1 MKILLVH
8 NYYRSVNP
16 SGENMVFDQER
27 SLLESHGH
35 EVEVFNYF
43 SDDIEKKNIID
54 KMLQAFSI
62 PWNYKVYKRIKKVVS
77 EISPDIIHVH
87 NRFPMISP
95 SIFFGIKNTP
105 CVLTLHNYRI
115 FCSSAV
121 LMRDGKICTKCIDRD
136 SVVPSLFYG
145 CYRKSR
151 ILTIP
156 VATSILLHKI
166 LKTWKK
172 QVDAFIVFSEFQKK
186 MVILGGCPQEKI
198 HIKPNYYP
206 DIQNNENVKCVH
218 KKKFVLFVGRLSE
231 EKGVKTMIEAWLQWD
246 DAPKLHIVGDG
257 PLRSILESKSAG
269 KNIHFHGQ
277 LNKKETQKYMSAA
290 IILLLPS
297 ECYEGFPMVLHEAFF
312 AGTPVIASDLGSL
325 PQIVKNG
332 ENGLIFKAGSK
343 KSLINKVEYLI
354 NSKKNLNALSKG
366 ARLSYESLYSQSKNY
381 NLLMGI
387 YKTAIANMKQS

>member
-27 SLLESHGH
+27 SLLELHGH

-43 SDDIEKKNIID
+43 SDNIEKKNIIG

-62 PWNYKVYKRIKKVVS
+62 PWNHKVYKRIKEVVS
-77 EISPDIIHVH
+77 EIGPDVIHVH
-87 NRFPMISP
+87 NTFPMISP
-95 SIFFGIKNTP
+95 SIFFGIKNIP

-121 LMRDGKICTKCIDRD
+121 LMRDGKICTKCIDRG
-136 SVVPSLFYG
+136 SVVPSLLYG

-156 VATSILLHKI
+156 LAASILLHKI

-186 MVILGGCPQEKI
+186 MVILGGCPKEKI

-218 KKKFVLFVGRLSE
+218 REKFVLFVGRLSE
-231 EKGVKTMIEAWLQWD
+231 EKGVKTMIKAWLQWD

-269 KNIHFHGQ
+269 KEIYFHGQ
-277 LNKKETQKYMSAA
+277 LNKKETQKYMSTAT
-290 IILLLPS
+290 LLLIPS

-312 AGTPVIASDLGSL
+312 SGTPVIASNLGSL
-325 PQIVKNG
+325 PQIVKDG
-332 ENGLIFKAGSK
+332 ENGLIFDAGSE
-343 KSLINKVEYLI
+343 KSLIDRVEYLI
-354 NSKKNLNALSKG
+354 NSKRALSVLSKG
-366 ARLSYESLYSQSKNY
+366 ARLSYESLYNQSVNY
-381 NLLMGI
+381 NMLLAI
-387 YKTAIANMKQS
+387 YKKVIINKK